1 MQCAKIWRWKL
12 SGHEIPCF
20 YLKAT
25 CSQLEEGEKSWN
37 VVEHLR
43 NYLRLLTIRILVN
56 NINILNTV
64 DQELIQ
70 NIFYW

>member
-12 SGHEIPCF
+12 SGLEISCF

-56 NINILNTV
+56 NINIFNTV

-70 NIFYW
+70 NVFYS